1 MIFNTQTLFAAA
13 PPAGGQGAPGGTGS
27 LISTLIMFAAVIA
40 IMYFLMIRP
49 QQKRQKEHQKMLESI
64 KKGDKVVTSSGM
76 HGTVVETDEK
86 TMTVQVAENTK
97 IKFERGAIATKL

>member
-13 PPAGGQGAPGGTGS
+13 PPAGGQGAAGGTSS

-49 QQKRQKEHQKMLESI
+49 QQKRQKEHQKMLDSI